1 VFGGKGGRS
10 RVGLGGRLMG
20 TPMVGERGKVRHAPG
35 LRNWHAQLS
44 GAPRSF
50 SEHGLGFGEL
60 SSYAMQHGGRDGP
73 QPLSLGVGYG
83 IEQTLRPSEA
93 ARLRLRCHP
102 CRPHCC
108 SKQ

>member
-1 VFGGKGGRS
+1 
-10 RVGLGGRLMG
+10 MG

-83 IEQTLRPSEA
+83 IEQTLRPLKPLDCGSGVTRVDRIA
-93 ARLRLRCHP
+93 APSNERHGHSNRCTNVLE
-102 CRPHCC
+102 
-108 SKQ
+108 